1 MVVLLMINKNTNSIY
16 KASQPPLCPLIL
28 QPKAAGKVQAAA
40 LGAGLQSF
48 STATWA
54 LPVLGLEGSGPDMGF
69 NVQFNR
75 WMMKCSADFS
85 YILCLISSRSL
96 LAVNKLRHLLAKRHP
111 KVVDT
116 TKSR

>member
-16 KASQPPLCPLIL
+16 KASQFPLIL
-28 QPKAAGKVQAAA
+28 QSKPKAAGKVQAAA

-48 STATWA
+48 LTATWA
-54 LPVLGLEGSGPDMGF
+54 LPVLGLEGSGPDMGCH
-69 NVQFNR
+69 VQFNR

-96 LAVNKLRHLLAKRHP
+96 LAVNKLRHLLAKRHY